1 MVEWPNFQ
9 NEFAVRPVGQNFL
22 NFILLLRVV
31 SWAKQIKDKISV
43 QAIKMITIK

>member
-9 NEFAVRPVGQNFL
+9 NKFAVRPVGQNFL

-31 SWAKQIKDKISV
+31 SWAKQIKNKISV